1 MNIIKKL
8 LPLTSILILAL
19 GFNINA
25 YAESKKA
32 PIDTSGALINGLP
45 PDIFP
50 GYWKSTSVVQSS
62 EVYNFDVPKPIEHI
76 QLEYRRNNVLYI
88 EAINVMYLG
97 KKINIPLDKL
107 ETRGVF
113 ERPRL
118 IMDNK
123 AMTEFSVFIQ
133 YFSSPDREIGSY
145 HGRCYPRTPDSLTVS
160 FTLNGIKNME
170 VIKNN

>member
-1 MNIIKKL
+1 MQISK
-8 LPLTSILILAL
+8 TFLIFISLLAL
-19 GFNINA
+19 GFSMNA

-32 PIDTSGALINGLP
+32 PIDTSGTLINGLP
-45 PDIFP
+45 PDVFP
-50 GYWKSTSVVQSS
+50 GYWMSTSVVQSS
-62 EVYNFDVPKPIEHI
+62 EVYNFDIPKPIEHI

-107 ETRGVF
+107 ETRRVF

-118 IMDNK
+118 IMGNK
-123 AMTEFSVFIQ
+123 QMTEFSVFIQ
-133 YFSSPDREIGSY
+133 YFSSSDREMTLN
-145 HGRCYPRTPDSLTVS
+145 HGECYPSSPDALKVN

-170 VIKNN
+170 VLKHN

>member
-1 MNIIKKL
+1 MQVSKIIL
-8 LPLTSILILAL
+8 LLISLLTLSFSISI
-19 GFNINA
+19 

-32 PIDTSGALINGLP
+32 PIDTSGTLINGLP
-45 PDIFP
+45 PDVFP
-50 GYWKSTSVVQSS
+50 GYWMSTSVVQSS

-76 QLEYRRNNVLYI
+76 QLEYIRNNVLYI

-107 ETRGVF
+107 ETRRVF

-118 IMDNK
+118 VMANK
-123 AMTEFSVFIQ
+123 QMTEFFVFIQ
-133 YFSSPDREIGSY
+133 YITSTDKETSIYKGRCSRRSPDALRI
-145 HGRCYPRTPDSLTVS
+145 D

-170 VIKNN
+170 VLKHD